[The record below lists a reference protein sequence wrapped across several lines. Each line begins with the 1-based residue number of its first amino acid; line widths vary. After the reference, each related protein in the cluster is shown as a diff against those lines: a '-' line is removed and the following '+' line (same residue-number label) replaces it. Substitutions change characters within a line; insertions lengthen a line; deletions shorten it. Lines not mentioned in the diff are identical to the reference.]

1 MKKLGIVLVVIIGVV
16 VLLLVFKN
24 VLIKAAVEGGTK
36 KATGLEL
43 AIGDMD
49 VGLLKS
55 KVDITDMRLL
65 NPAGFPDKVMFD
77 IPKFLVDVE
86 LASFFKGGAHVET
99 IVLDLKELMV
109 VRNKDRKLNL
119 SALKSV
125 SEKQQKEKMPVKEEK
140 AKKEKKKAPQVV
152 IDTLVL
158 KIGKVTY
165 KDYSWGK
172 KPFTKTFNI
181 GINEVYRNITDPK
194 ELVNLIIVRALQK
207 TNIAQLAN
215 FDLDSLKADVSDTLK
230 TVEKAATEAG
240 QKELEDLEK
249 SATEEAEK
257 AVGEDVIK
265 GLKKHLK

>member
-1 MKKLGIVLVVIIGVV
+1 MKKLGIAVVVIIGIV

-24 VLIKAAVEGGTK
+24 VIIKAAVEGGTR

-55 KVDITDMRLL
+55 KVDITDMQLL
-65 NPAGFPDKVMFD
+65 NPTGFPDKVMID

-125 SEKQQKEKMPVKEEK
+125 SEKQQKGKEPVEEEK
-140 AKKEKKKAPQVV
+140 ATKEKKAPQVV

-165 KDYSWGK
+165 KDYSWGT
-172 KPFTKTFNI
+172 KPFTKTFTI
-181 GINEVYRNITDPK
+181 GIDEVYRNITDPK
-194 ELVNLIIVRALQK
+194 KLVNLIIVRALQK

-215 FDLDSLKADVSDTLK
+215 FDLGSLKADVGDTLK

-265 GLKKHLK
+265 GLKKQLE

>member
-1 MKKLGIVLVVIIGVV
+1 MKKLGIIVAIVVAVF
-16 VLLLVFKN
+16 VLLFLFKN
-24 VLIKAAVEGGTK
+24 ILIKAAVEGGAK

-43 AIGDMD
+43 TIEDMD
-49 VGLLKS
+49 VGLLAS

-65 NPAGFPDKVMFD
+65 NPAGFPDKVMID

-125 SEKQQKEKMPVKEEK
+125 SEKQQKERKPVEQEEEK
-140 AKKEKKKAPQVV
+140 KTPQVV
-152 IDTLVL
+152 IDMLVL

-165 KDYSWGK
+165 KDYSWGT
-172 KPFTKTFNI
+172 KPFTKTFTI
-181 GINEVYRNITDPK
+181 GINEVYRDIDDPEK
-194 ELVNLIIVRALQK
+194 LVNLIIVRALQK

-215 FDLDSLKADVSDTLK
+215 FDLGSLKADVGDTLK

-240 QKELEDLEK
+240 EKELEDLEK

-257 AVGEDVIK
+257 AVGEDVIE
-265 GLKKHLK
+265 GLKKQLE

>member
-1 MKKLGIVLVVIIGVV
+1 MKKLGIVFVVIIGIV

-24 VLIKAAVEGGTK
+24 VIIKAAVEGGTK

-55 KVDITDMRLL
+55 TVDITDMRLL
-65 NPAGFPDKVMFD
+65 NPTGFPDKVMID

-86 LASFFKGGAHVET
+86 LTSFFKGGAHVET

-125 SEKQQKEKMPVKEEK
+125 SEKQQKGKKPAQEE
-140 AKKEKKKAPQVV
+140 AKKEKKAPQVV
-152 IDTLVL
+152 IDTLAL

-172 KPFTKTFNI
+172 KPFTKTFTI

-257 AVGEDVIK
+257 VVGEDVIK
-265 GLKKHLK
+265 GLKKQLE

>member
-1 MKKLGIVLVVIIGVV
+1 MKKLGIAVVIIIGVV

-49 VGLLKS
+49 VGLLAS

-65 NPAGFPDKVMFD
+65 NPPGFSDKVMID
-77 IPKFLVDVE
+77 IPKLLVDVE

-109 VRNKDRKLNL
+109 VRNKERKLNIA
-119 SALKSV
+119 ALKSV
-125 SEKQQKEKMPVKEEK
+125 SEKQQKGKKPVEQEK
-140 AKKEKKKAPQVV
+140 AKKEKKAPQVV

-165 KDYSWGK
+165 KDYSWGA
-172 KPFTKTFNI
+172 KPFTKTFTI

-207 TNIAQLAN
+207 TEIAQLAN
-215 FDLDSLKADVSDTLK
+215 FDLDSLKADVGDTLK

-265 GLKKHLK
+265 GLKKQLK

>member
-1 MKKLGIVLVVIIGVV
+1 MKKLGIIVAIVVAVFA
-16 VLLLVFKN
+16 LLFLFKN
-24 VLIKAAVEGGTK
+24 ILIKAAVEGGTK

-43 AIGDMD
+43 SIEDMD
-49 VGLLKS
+49 VGLLSS

-65 NPAGFPDKVMFD
+65 NPAGFPDKVMID
-77 IPKFLVDVE
+77 IPKFLVDVK

-125 SEKQQKEKMPVKEEK
+125 SEKQQKGRKPVEQKEGE
-140 AKKEKKKAPQVV
+140 KAPQVV
-152 IDTLVL
+152 IDMLVL

-165 KDYSWGK
+165 KDYSWGT
-172 KPFTKTFNI
+172 KPFTKTFTI
-181 GINEVYRNITDPK
+181 GINEVYRDITDPK
-194 ELVNLIIVRALQK
+194 KLVNLIIVRALQK

-215 FDLDSLKADVSDTLK
+215 FDLGTLKADVGDTLK

-240 QKELEDLEK
+240 EKELEDLEK

-257 AVGEDVIK
+257 AVGEELIK
-265 GLKKHLK
+265 DLKKQLQ

>member
-1 MKKLGIVLVVIIGVV
+1 MKKLGIAVVIFIVVV

-24 VLIKAAVEGGTK
+24 VIIKAAVEGGTK

-65 NPAGFPDKVMFD
+65 NPAGFPDKVMID

-125 SEKQQKEKMPVKEEK
+125 SEKQQKEKKPAHEE
-140 AKKEKKKAPQVV
+140 AKKEKKAPQVV
-152 IDTLVL
+152 IDKLVL
-158 KIGKVTY
+158 KIGRVTY

-172 KPFTKTFNI
+172 KPFTKSFTI

-207 TNIAQLAN
+207 TNIAQLAD
-215 FDLDSLKADVSDTLK
+215 FDLDSLKADLGDTLK

-257 AVGEDVIK
+257 VVGEDVIK
-265 GLKKHLK
+265 GLKKQLK

>member
-1 MKKLGIVLVVIIGVV
+1 MKKLGIIVAIIVGVFA
-16 VLLLVFKN
+16 LLFLFKN
-24 VLIKAAVEGGTK
+24 VLIKMAVEGGTK

-43 AIGDMD
+43 TIEDMD
-49 VGLLKS
+49 VGLLSS
-55 KVDITDMRLL
+55 KVDITDMQLL
-65 NPAGFPDKVMFD
+65 NPAGFPDKVMID

-86 LASFFKGGAHVET
+86 LASFFKGKAHVET

-109 VRNKDRKLNL
+109 VRNKDRNLNL

-125 SEKQQKEKMPVKEEK
+125 SEKQQKGKKPVEEE
-140 AKKEKKKAPQVV
+140 AKKEKKAPQVV

-165 KDYSWGK
+165 KDYSWGT
-172 KPFTKTFNI
+172 KPLTKTFTI

-194 ELVNLIIVRALQK
+194 KLVNLIIVRALQK

-215 FDLDSLKADVSDTLK
+215 FDLGSLKADVGDTLK

-240 QKELEDLEK
+240 EKELEDLEK
-249 SATEEAEK
+249 TATEEAEK
-257 AVGEDVIK
+257 AVGKDVIE
-265 GLKKHLK
+265 GLKKQLK

>member
-1 MKKLGIVLVVIIGVV
+1 MKKLGIIVAVIVV
-16 VLLLVFKN
+16 VFALLFLFKN
-24 VLIKAAVEGGTK
+24 ILIKAAVEGGTK

-43 AIGDMD
+43 TIEDMD
-49 VGLLKS
+49 VGLLAS

-65 NPAGFPDKVMFD
+65 NPPGFPDKVMID
-77 IPKFLVDVE
+77 IPKLLVDVE

-109 VRNKDRKLNL
+109 VRNKDRNLNL

-125 SEKQQKEKMPVKEEK
+125 SEKQQKGKKPVEEEK
-140 AKKEKKKAPQVV
+140 AKKEKKAPQVV

-165 KDYSWGK
+165 KDYSWGT
-172 KPFTKTFNI
+172 KPLTKTFNI
-181 GINEVYRNITDPK
+181 GINEVYRDITDPK
-194 ELVNLIIVRALQK
+194 KLVNLIIVRALQK

-215 FDLDSLKADVSDTLK
+215 FDLGTLKADVGDTLK

-240 QKELEDLEK
+240 EKELEDLEK
-249 SATEEAEK
+249 SVTEEAEK
-257 AVGEDVIK
+257 VVGEDVIE
-265 GLKKHLK
+265 GLKKQLK

>member
-1 MKKLGIVLVVIIGVV
+1 MKKLGIIAAIVVAVFA
-16 VLLLVFKN
+16 LLFLFKN
-24 VLIKAAVEGGTK
+24 ILIKAAVEGGTR

-43 AIGDMD
+43 TIEDMD
-49 VGLLKS
+49 VGLFSS

-65 NPAGFPDKVMFD
+65 NPAGFPDKVMID

-125 SEKQQKEKMPVKEEK
+125 SEKQQKGRKPVEQKEE
-140 AKKEKKKAPQVV
+140 KKAPQVV

-165 KDYSWGK
+165 KDYSWST

-194 ELVNLIIVRALQK
+194 KLVNLIIVRALQK

-215 FDLDSLKADVSDTLK
+215 FDLDTLKADVGDTLK

-240 QKELEDLEK
+240 EKELEDLEK

-257 AVGEDVIK
+257 AVGKDVIE
-265 GLKKHLK
+265 GLKKQLE

>member
-24 VLIKAAVEGGTK
+24 VLIKMAVEGGTK

-49 VGLLKS
+49 VGLLAS
-55 KVDITDMRLL
+55 KVDITDMQLL
-65 NPAGFPDKVMFD
+65 NPAGFPDKVMID

-86 LASFFKGGAHVET
+86 LASFFKERAHVET

-125 SEKQQKEKMPVKEEK
+125 SEKQQKEKKPAQEE
-140 AKKEKKKAPQVV
+140 AKKERKSPQVV

-172 KPFTKTFNI
+172 KPFTKTFTI

-240 QKELEDLEK
+240 QKELEDFEK

-265 GLKKHLK
+265 GLKKQLK

>member
-1 MKKLGIVLVVIIGVV
+1 MKKLGIAVVIIIGVV
-16 VLLLVFKN
+16 ALLLVFKN
-24 VLIKAAVEGGTK
+24 VLIKAAVERGVK

-43 AIGDMD
+43 TIKDMD
-49 VGLLKS
+49 VGLLAS

-65 NPAGFPDKVMFD
+65 NPAGFPDKVMID

-86 LASFFKGGAHVET
+86 LASFFKGKAHIET

-109 VRNKDRKLNL
+109 ERNKERKLNIA
-119 SALKSV
+119 ALKSV
-125 SEKQQKEKMPVKEEK
+125 SEEQQKGTKPVEQEK
-140 AKKEKKKAPQVV
+140 AKKEKKAPQMV

-165 KDYSWGK
+165 KDYSWGT
-172 KPFTKTFNI
+172 KPFTKTFTI

-207 TNIAQLAN
+207 TDIAQLAN

-230 TVEKAATEAG
+230 TVEKTATEAG
-240 QKELEDLEK
+240 QKELGDLEK

-265 GLKKHLK
+265 GLKKQLK